1 MKNLIEEIDNIILES
16 SKEIN
21 DNVVGIN
28 YLEKL
33 KYLLIDRFKVFNLKF
48 IEDISNQEL
57 LKNYNQKSLSI
68 KLENYQ
74 KSSSKIKNSILND
87 YLCIMLTGSK
97 TLKIYEN
104 LESKKASTINLYK
117 NMGLILPK
125 DTIISESIASQS
137 ILLNIDYNNESK
149 PIEK

>member
-1 MKNLIEEIDNIILES
+1 MKNLIQEIDNIILES